1 MWRSFKRIVTLVVLF
16 LVAWFAFETGF
27 IQDTLVPKLN
37 EFLITK
43 EIQQEENLPQSS
55 FMRTPIET
63 TTEIDIELIRNTIFN
78 LTNDLRHE
86 QGVGQLTQN
95 ELLIQAADT
104 RALETEQSFSH
115 TRPNEEPFH
124 TVLQDVYEYQMAGE
138 NLAMGTYHGTD
149 TEMASFL
156 FEGWVESEGHYQ
168 NMIEPGFTE
177 IGVGVHY
184 DGEMLYLVQI
194 FGTPF

>member
-1 MWRSFKRIVTLVVLF
+1 MRRGFRRIVTLLVLF
-16 LVAWFAFETGF
+16 LLAWYVFDTGF
-27 IQDTLVPKLN
+27 IQDKLIPKLN
-37 EFLITK
+37 EILTVE
-43 EIQQEENLPQSS
+43 EIQQEEPLSNSS
-55 FMRTPIET
+55 FMRTPIEAPA
-63 TTEIDIELIRNTIFN
+63 EIDIELIRDTIFH
-78 LTNDLRHE
+78 LTNDLRRE

-95 ELLIQAADT
+95 EMLIQAADT

-115 TRPNEEPFH
+115 TRPNEDPFH
-124 TVLQDVYEYQMAGE
+124 TVLQGVYEYQMAGE

-184 DGEMLYLVQI
+184 DGEMFYLVQI

>member
-1 MWRSFKRIVTLVVLF
+1 MWRSVKRIIALLVLF
-16 LVAWFAFETGF
+16 LVTWFTFDTGF

-37 EFLITK
+37 ELLTGE
-43 EIQQEENLPQSS
+43 EIQQEESLPQSS
-55 FMRTPIET
+55 FMHAPIET
-63 TTEIDIELIRNTIFN
+63 ATEIDIELIRDSIFN

-95 ELLIQAADT
+95 ERLIQAADI
-104 RALETEQSFSH
+104 RALETGKSFSH

-138 NLAMGTYHGTD
+138 NLAMGTYHGTA

-156 FEGWVESEGHYQ
+156 FEGWVESEGHYE
-168 NMIEPGFTE
+168 NMIESGFTE
-177 IGVGVHY
+177 MGVGVHF